1 MRKKKRFLSFDEL
14 FEEKHIAAQ
23 SENADFVKSNGYRVF
38 GCDKEKLK
46 QSICDMI
53 LFTSGSRKKIKFI
66 DSEKDLYIKN
76 LKGFLKKAKSINLNL
91 VQKYY

>member
-1 MRKKKRFLSFDEL
+1 M

-23 SENADFVKSNGYRVF
+23 SENSDFIKSNGYRVF

-66 DSEKDLYIKN
+66 DSEKNLYMKY
-76 LKGFLKKAKSINLNL
+76 LKRFLEKAKYINLNL